1 MSIELAGLGN
11 AIMDALIR
19 IDDDQVLSELGVPR
33 GQMTLVDHAR
43 WHAVYERLHQHGVD
57 VHAGGSCAN
66 TVATAAILG
75 ASARYCGQVGDDRF
89 GALYGESMGTACGG
103 HALRVVPGAVSGKC
117 LSLISRK
124 DGERTM
130 LTDLGVAGQFGSLAE
145 FAPVITGAKLVHFE
159 GYLFLPGA
167 SREVAWDAVRTAKA
181 AGVPISFDCADP
193 FVAHAIRDDVEKLL
207 REYVTIAFLN
217 REEAEAVTG
226 LGAYPAVDVVGGW
239 VPHAVVKLGGEG
251 SLVHHGG
258 HTVHVPV
265 FPTTVQDTTGAGDS
279 YAGGFL
285 YGWLRGW
292 TPARCGELG
301 SRVASLTVGQVGA
314 VCRDRAAMAAA
325 RNATEAG

>member
-19 IDDDQVLSELGVPR
+19 IDDDGVLAELGVPR
-33 GQMTLVDHAR
+33 GQMTLVDHTR
-43 WHAVYERLHQHGVD
+43 WHAVYERLHHHGVD

-75 ASARYCGQVGDDRF
+75 ARARYCGQVGDDRF
-89 GALYGESMGTACGG
+89 GTLYGESLSAACGD
-103 HALRVVPGAVSGKC
+103 HALRTVAGAVSGKC
-117 LSLISRK
+117 LSLISRA

-130 LTDLGVAGQFGSLAE
+130 LTDLGVAGSFGTLAE
-145 FAPVITGAKLVHFE
+145 FGDVIRSARVAHFE

-167 SREVAWDAVRTAKA
+167 SQAVAWDAVRAAKA
-181 AGVPISFDCADP
+181 AGVPVSFDCADP
-193 FVAHAIRDDVEKLL
+193 FVAHAIRDDVETLL

-217 REEAEAVTG
+217 REEAEAITG
-226 LGAYPAVDVVGGW
+226 LGAYPAVDVLGGW
-239 VPHAVVKLGGEG
+239 VPYAVVKLGGEG
-251 SLVHHGG
+251 SLVRHGA
-258 HTVHVPV
+258 HTTHIRV
-265 FPTTVQDTTGAGDS
+265 FPTRVQDTTGAGDS

-292 TPARCGELG
+292 SPAKCGELG

-314 VCRDRAAMAAA
+314 VCRDRAAMNAALY
-325 RNATEAG
+325 ATEAG

>member
-11 AIMDALIR
+11 AIMDALIG
-19 IDDDQVLSELGVPR
+19 IDDDAVLTELGVSR

-43 WHAVYERLHQHGVD
+43 WHAVYDRLHHHGVD

-75 ASARYCGQVGDDRF
+75 ARARYCGQVGDDRF
-89 GALYGESMGTACGG
+89 GLLYGESLEAACGA
-103 HALRVVPGAVSGKC
+103 HALRTVPGAVSGKC
-117 LSLISRK
+117 LSLISRS

-130 LTDLGVAGQFGSLAE
+130 LTDLGVAGQFGVLAE
-145 FAPVITGAKLVHFE
+145 FADVIRSARVVHFE

-167 SREVAWDAVRTAKA
+167 SRDVAWEAVRAAKA

-207 REYVTIAFLN
+207 REFVTIAFLN
-217 REEAEAVTG
+217 REEAEAITG
-226 LGAYPAVDVVGGW
+226 LGAYPAVDVVGSW
-239 VPHAVVKLGGEG
+239 VPYAIVKLGGEG
-251 SLVHHGG
+251 SLVHHEGRTA
-258 HTVHVPV
+258 HIPV
-265 FPTTVQDTTGAGDS
+265 FPTVVRDTTGAGDS

-285 YGWLRGW
+285 YGWLKGW
-292 TPARCGELG
+292 SPKMCGELG

-314 VCRDRAAMAAA
+314 VCRDRTAMNAAL
-325 RNATEAG
+325 NATEAG